1 MVDEKRKQ
9 KVVVETKWCGMED
22 GGSNVEHETKG
33 KIDAKSPYIKLAL
46 IRCDR
51 ITIRQGQGQQR
62 LTTTRLPI
70 GIEGL
75 LEHGHRGRQR
85 LD

>member
-33 KIDAKSPYIKLAL
+33 KNRRKK
-46 IRCDR
+46 
-51 ITIRQGQGQQR
+51 
-62 LTTTRLPI
+62 PI
-70 GIEGL
+70 YQA
-75 LEHGHRGRQR
+75 RT
-85 LD
+85 DTM